1 MDGYAQFCP
10 ISKASEIITRRWMPL
25 VIRELLCGSHRFND
39 IHRGVPKMSRSLLV
53 KRLSELEEE
62 DLLDRRV
69 VGDDN
74 HPEYHL
80 TPAGEKLRPIIVQLG
95 VWGKQ
100 CIQTEVSREDLD
112 ARLLMWDVQ
121 RRIREHQLPNE
132 RIVVHFRFTDAPAED
147 QDFWLL
153 LEERTA
159 DLCLKDPGYTDD
171 LIVHSDVETFTK
183 AWLGDIGLRRALSKD
198 TIRLDGPARLRKQ
211 FPDWLGLSM
220 FASFDRRGTE

>member
-1 MDGYAQFCP
+1 MDGYGQFCP
-10 ISKASEIITRRWMPL
+10 VAKASEILTRRWMPL

-53 KRLSELEEE
+53 KRLSELEEKNLVE
-62 DLLDRRV
+62 RRI
-69 VGDDN
+69 VGDDE

-80 TPAGEKLRPIIVQLG
+80 TPAGEELRPIIKQLG

-100 CIQTEVSREDLD
+100 WVQKEVSENDLD

-121 RRIREHQLPNE
+121 RRIEQDELPSGE
-132 RIVVHFRFTDAPAED
+132 VVVYFRFTDAPEEH

-153 LEERTA
+153 LEEGTVE
-159 DLCLKDPGYTDD
+159 LCLEDPGREHD
-171 LIVHSDVETFTK
+171 LSVRSDVETFTK
-183 AWLGDIGLRRALSKD
+183 VWQGDIGLRRAFSED
-198 TIRLDGPARLRKQ
+198 TISVSGPPKLRKQ

-220 FASFDRRGTE
+220 FAQFGRKRSS